1 MTSNNRGTAKNK
13 MKEYQ
18 KMTVEELLNKKKE
31 IMVEQEKLRKK
42 FDIISYI
49 RLVIFIAF
57 VIFIYL
63 GISEKNT
70 VELIISAALVVCFVV
85 CIVLHSKI
93 DEQRE
98 ALTAKDEVITRFISR
113 ITGKWTAFEDTG
125 AEFIKP
131 ENTVVTDLDLMGQGS
146 LYQMISIAHTF
157 DGRKRLAGRL
167 AKRKID
173 ISKVKDRNAAITEL
187 SSKKDFLIDLE
198 TVLIRMFK
206 RKIRSK
212 EDDILDEALTEADFV
227 DASKERA
234 DVAQVSADVPKA
246 ASGKQDIEDMAGNH
260 SGQNPA
266 VYLVVSVLI
275 LIINI
280 AAIVVAALGLFKFP
294 MAVIGGALI
303 LGNIIAAAMGS
314 KAGQLAQVI
323 YSYGVRADDY
333 EKILKAL
340 AEENFNSAML
350 ASMTDEI
357 RKNDGILSGFKGLKI
372 IGGMQNISFN
382 PLFHFILN
390 GFMGWSLLTAF
401 FAAKWNERY
410 SDVLIKAK
418 KIIGSFEE
426 LSSFA
431 VLSVVR
437 NTVTPELSESA
448 KPFVKAVEA
457 YHPLITPEKVVANS
471 AEINDKVTVI
481 TGSNMSGK
489 TTFLRTI
496 AINMVLGFAGANV
509 CAKSFSASYMRIFTS
524 MRVSDDAVNGISTF
538 FAEILRIK
546 EMAEYIKKEQE
557 LPAACFI
564 DEIFK
569 GTNSADR
576 IVGAENALTKLS
588 EGNALTMV
596 STHDF
601 ELCDLKDAEGHNV
614 TNHHF
619 EEYYEGDEIRFDYKI
634 KDGRCTTRNAMA
646 LLRMAGLS

>member
-1 MTSNNRGTAKNK
+1 TDIVGDSDSKGD
-13 MKEYQ
+13 
-18 KMTVEELLNKKKE
+18 E
-31 IMVEQEKLRKK
+31 IVSEMRKK
-42 FDIISYI
+42 RSEPKPGM
-49 RLVIFIAF
+49 
-57 VIFIYL
+57 YL
-63 GISEKNT
+63 GI
-70 VELIISAALVVCFVV
+70 A
-85 CIVLHSKI
+85 
-93 DEQRE
+93 
-98 ALTAKDEVITRFISR
+98 
-113 ITGKWTAFEDTG
+113 
-125 AEFIKP
+125 
-131 ENTVVTDLDLMGQGS
+131 
-146 LYQMISIAHTF
+146 
-157 DGRKRLAGRL
+157 
-167 AKRKID
+167 
-173 ISKVKDRNAAITEL
+173 
-187 SSKKDFLIDLE
+187 
-198 TVLIRMFK
+198 
-206 RKIRSK
+206 
-212 EDDILDEALTEADFV
+212 
-227 DASKERA
+227 
-234 DVAQVSADVPKA
+234 
-246 ASGKQDIEDMAGNH
+246 
-260 SGQNPA
+260 
-266 VYLVVSVLI
+266 VLI
-275 LIINI
+275 LCINI
-280 AAIVVAALGLFKFP
+280 AAIIVAALGLIKYQ

-303 LGNIIAAAMGS
+303 IGNIISGAAGGRAS
-314 KAGQLAQVI
+314 QLAQII

-333 EKILKAL
+333 EKILKAV
-340 AEENFNSAML
+340 AEEKFSSGL
-350 ASMTDEI
+350 LGSMTDEI
-357 RKNDGILSGFKGLKI
+357 RKDNGILTGFKGLKV
-372 IGGMQNISFN
+372 IGAMQNLSFN
-382 PLFHFILN
+382 PLFHFVLD
-390 GFMGWSLLTAF
+390 GFMGWSLITAY
-401 FAAKWNERY
+401 AAARWNDRY

-418 KIIGSFEE
+418 SIIGSFEE
-426 LSSFA
+426 LSSLA

-437 NTVTPELSESA
+437 KTVTPELSEST

-509 CAKSFSASYMRIFTS
+509 CAESFATTYMRIFTS

-601 ELCDLKDAEGHNV
+601 ELCDLKDSEGHNV

-619 EEYYEGDEIRFDYKI
+619 EEYYEDDEIRFDYKI